1 MMSKNVMI
9 PLFLFDQIIALLQHW
24 DISAFSPDL
33 RYDYDNVV
41 WSLAA
46 KKQKLNLRNA
56 YTNIIQADSQQAK
69 VEAYSRY
76 LQHKSLLAEAEW
88 NIPF

>member
-1 MMSKNVMI
+1 MRKNVMI
-9 PLFLFDQIIALLQHW
+9 PLFLFDQIIQLLQRW

-33 RYDYDNVV
+33 RYDYDTVV

-46 KKQKLNLRNA
+46 KKQKLNLRDA
-56 YTNIIQADSQQAK
+56 YAKLIQADSQQAK
-69 VEAYSRY
+69 LDAYSLY
-76 LQHKSLLAEAEW
+76 LQHKYLLAEAEE

>member
-1 MMSKNVMI
+1 MSKNVMI
-9 PLFLFDQIIALLQHW
+9 PLFLFDQIIQLLQRW

-33 RYDYDNVV
+33 RYDYDTVV

-46 KKQKLNLRNA
+46 KKQKLHLRDA
-56 YTNIIQADSQQAK
+56 YAKIVRADSQQEK
-69 VEAYSRY
+69 VEAYTLY
-76 LQHKSLLAEAEW
+76 LQHKCLLEEAEA

>member
-1 MMSKNVMI
+1 MMSKSVMI
-9 PLFLFDQIIALLQHW
+9 PLFLFNQIIELLQHW
-24 DISAFSPDL
+24 DISLYSPDL

-46 KKQKLNLRNA
+46 KKQKLNLRDA
-56 YTNIIQADSQQAK
+56 YAKLIQANSQQAK

-76 LQHKSLLAEAEW
+76 LQHKSLLAEAEE